1 MSESIS
7 GGLAA
12 GVFMKV
18 AVGLV
23 VMGSGLETG
32 GVGHAWRRM
41 ALISPKI
48 SVPNWHRSLVVVSAR
63 VLVVI

>member
-12 GVFMKV
+12 GAFMKV

-32 GVGHAWRRM
+32 GVGHA
-41 ALISPKI
+41 
-48 SVPNWHRSLVVVSAR
+48 
-63 VLVVI
+63 